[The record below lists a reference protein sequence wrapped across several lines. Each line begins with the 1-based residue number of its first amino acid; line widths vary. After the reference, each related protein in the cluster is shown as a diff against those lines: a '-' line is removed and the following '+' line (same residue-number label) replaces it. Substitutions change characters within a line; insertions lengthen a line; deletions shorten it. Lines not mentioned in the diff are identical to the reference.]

1 MYPLKSNKIKCTS
14 KYGVKRKYTVNGKTY
29 TDIHKGI
36 DLVAEPRDNNC
47 KILAVSD
54 GTVSS
59 VRKKG
64 VNGGD
69 GCYVRIKHKNYY
81 SLYYHMKS
89 DSITVNKGDKV
100 KKGQILGTIGMTGR
114 ATGVHLHFQIDKGSS
129 ENAIDPTDYAYGKKE
144 LESDTKINKKKIL
157 HLPAS
162 ATRWR
167 VYPLGKPARV
177 GYECGYLKPSK
188 FGGLDY
194 NIIKMVSSNVAII
207 KTLDFG
213 KENDGKVQIY
223 IGKETGAIISDS

>member
-36 DLVAEPRDNNC
+36 DLVADPRDNNC
-47 KILAVSD
+47 KILVIAD

-100 KKGQILGTIGMTGR
+100 KKGQVIGIIGMTGR
-114 ATGVHLHFQIDKGSS
+114 ATGIHLHFQIDKGSS
-129 ENAIDPTDYAYGKKE
+129 ENAIDPTEYAYSKKE
-144 LESDTKINKKKIL
+144 LETTSSTTIKKQKL
-157 HLPAS
+157 HLPES
-162 ATRWR
+162 VNRWR
-167 VYPLGKPARV
+167 VYPLGKPAKV

-194 NIIKMVSSNVAII
+194 DIIKMVSSNVAII
-207 KTLDFG
+207 KTRDFG
-213 KENDGKVQIY
+213 TVQIY
-223 IGKETGAIISDS
+223 VAKSTGAIISDS

>member
-47 KILAVSD
+47 KILAISD
-54 GTVSS
+54 GTVSG

-89 DSITVNKGDKV
+89 DSITVDKGDKV

-114 ATGVHLHFQIDKGSS
+114 ATGVHLHFQIDKGNS
-129 ENAIDPTDYAYGKKE
+129 ENAIDPTEYAYGKKE
-144 LESDTKINKKKIL
+144 LESDNKITKKQTL

-167 VYPLGKPARV
+167 VYPLGKPAKV
-177 GYECGYLKPSK
+177 GYECGFLLPSK
-188 FGGLDY
+188 FGGLEY
-194 NIIKMVSSNVAII
+194 EIIKMVSSNVAII
-207 KTLDFG
+207 KTRDFG
-213 KENDGKVQIY
+213 TVQIY
-223 IGKETGAIISDS
+223 VAESTGAIIK